1 MAEFEDLVN
10 KILDTFFHL
19 PTLIVLATICIIV
32 LWTVFDVS
40 LDFGNDFIRLN
51 SNRGNVNLYWG
62 NGCCEL
68 DL

>member
-1 MAEFEDLVN
+1 MTEFEALLN

-19 PTLIVLATICIIV
+19 PTLIVLAVICIIV
-32 LWTVFDVS
+32 LWTVYDVG
-40 LDFGNDFIRLN
+40 LDFGDNFIRLN